1 MMRRAQAFRKS
12 PINGTVGIIVEIRM
26 IALRFGSG
34 QRSGI
39 EIERHRGGRSTS
51 QRMHNQAHG
60 I

>member
-51 QRMHNQAHG
+51 QRMHN
-60 I
+60 